1 MPAFSQ
7 IFSVLGAP
15 LAWLMGLLFHLL
27 HLPRFPETVSLIL
40 MLWMVWVFIR
50 CWSEITPTW
59 RRLATCRA
67 SLATLDGSL
76 RGFES
81 FQDFEALIA
90 GRRDALADCWERFR
104 MTLVVRDNHQVF
116 LTAPPE
122 SFFNLHSLR
131 LEAPLRRFGK
141 WSGLFVG
148 IGLLVTFLGLV
159 AALNSA
165 TLAIQAATAGGE
177 NGTEAMQSALKGL
190 LSAATFKFYTSIFG
204 LLASLIVSYWE
215 KRFRRSLEM
224 EVKGLRQEL
233 ERLLPL
239 LTPEQLL
246 AEQVHEAQQ
255 TTVQLK
261 QFNTEMAEG
270 LMRLSGAMT
279 KALQENITP
288 VHQEL
293 RQGFQATTSAVSES
307 MTRALQESID
317 PVRQGLD
324 QVGQNLGAMEQT
336 IGRTIGE
343 NLKAMQERT
352 LDTLADK
359 LGSVVN
365 QQAGAELGT
374 LTRTLENLTSS
385 LSGMTSSL
393 EQGGG
398 SFAETLESAA
408 RELRTGV
415 AGLAEATEN
424 ISKSV
429 TRDMAQAQQVLQER
443 LTDLGADLSSRGQ
456 AAAAQLAEGTSTVL
470 VTLQDLLA
478 GIGSQVEHL
487 IESLARADQALI
499 GHRQAVGEAASL
511 TQKASQS
518 LERASDNLGSVV
530 VPMTASVRGMETS
543 LKDLLDGATVLG
555 ASVRQAETAIQQAA
569 GSLEQSWQ
577 KHLGR
582 FQGMDEGLAKVL
594 QHIAQALDSN
604 ITKVSDYVRKI
615 DQHLGNAVSQFAQG
629 VEDLDEVLTEHL
641 PRLREAKRQ

>member
-1 MPAFSQ
+1 MPDFDM

-15 LAWLMGLLFHLL
+15 LAWLMGRAFHVI
-27 HLPRFPETVSLIL
+27 HQPRFPETVSLIL
-40 MLWMVWVFIR
+40 LLWMIWCLFR
-50 CWSEITPTW
+50 CWREVNPTW
-59 RRLATCRA
+59 RRLAACRA
-67 SLATLDGSL
+67 SLAALAGDQRSL
-76 RGFES
+76 EG

-90 GRRDALADCWERFR
+90 KSRDALGGCWARFR
-104 MTLVVRDNHQVF
+104 MTLVVRDDHLVF
-116 LTAPPE
+116 LTTQPE
-122 SFFNLHSLR
+122 AFFNLSSLR
-131 LEAPLRRFGK
+131 MEAPLRRFGK

-177 NGTEAMQSALKGL
+177 GGTESMQNALKGL

-204 LLASLIVSYWE
+204 LLASLVVSYTE
-215 KRFRRSLEM
+215 KRFRRILEM
-224 EVKGLRQEL
+224 RVKSLCQEL

-246 AEQVHEAQQ
+246 ADQVREAKQ
-255 TTVQLK
+255 TTTQLK

-270 LMRLSGAMT
+270 LMHLSGAMA
-279 KALQENITP
+279 KALQESVAP

-293 RQGFQATTSAVSES
+293 SQGFQATTSAVSES
-307 MTRALQESID
+307 MTRALQESIT
-317 PVRQGLD
+317 PVRQSLD

-374 LTRTLENLTSS
+374 LTKTLESLTSS

-393 EQGGG
+393 DQGGG
-398 SFAETLESAA
+398 AFAETLEHAA
-408 RELRTGV
+408 RELRAGV
-415 AGLAEATEN
+415 AGLAEVTEN
-424 ISKSV
+424 IGKSINH
-429 TRDMAQAQQVLQER
+429 DMALAQQALQER
-443 LTDLGADLSSRGQ
+443 LAAVGAEMSARGQ
-456 AAAAQLAEGTSTVL
+456 EAAAQLTSGTSTVL
-470 VTLQDLLA
+470 GTLQGSLA
-478 GIGSQVEHL
+478 GISTQVERL
-487 IESLARADQALI
+487 IDSLAKADHALN
-499 GHRQAVGEAASL
+499 GHRQAVGEAATL
-511 TQKASQS
+511 TQSAAQN
-518 LERASDNLGSVV
+518 LDRAAGSLGSAAG
-530 VPMTASVRGMETS
+530 PMANSVRGMETS
-543 LKDLLDGATVLG
+543 LKSMLDGAIALG
-555 ASVRQAETAIQQAA
+555 ASVQQAETAIRQAA
-569 GSLEQSWQ
+569 GSLEQNWQ

-594 QHIAQALDSN
+594 QHIAHALDSN
-604 ITKVSDYVRKI
+604 TTKVSEYVQKI

-641 PRLREAKRQ
+641 RSHRAANQQ